1 MDRAQVSDEH
11 ARIFR
16 DCVGEFATGV
26 AVVIAEH
33 PDGPAGM
40 TINAFTSV
48 SLDPLLIL
56 VSLAH
61 GSRTLAAVHAGE
73 RFSVSILRRDQRDI
87 AIDFATPGGTFHGR
101 HVTRDASGSFIITDA
116 AAALTCER
124 TDLVRSGDHD
134 VVLARVIGIAHRGG
148 EPLVFHRGRFGG
160 MDADAVVPPDHPIG
174 IGEGGGW

>member
-1 MDRAQVSDEH
+1 MSEDH

-26 AVVIAEH
+26 AVVIADH
-33 PDGPAGM
+33 ADGPAGM

-48 SLDPLLIL
+48 SVDPLLVL
-56 VSLAH
+56 VSLAR

-73 RFSVSILRRDQRDI
+73 RFSVSILRRDQRAI
-87 AIDFATPGGTFHGR
+87 AIDFATPGGTFPAR
-101 HVTRDASGSFIITDA
+101 HVVRDASGALVIAGA

-124 TDLVRSGDHD
+124 EEIVRSGDHD
-134 VVLARVIGIAHRGG
+134 VVIGRVVGIAHRGG

-160 MDADAVVPPDHPIG
+160 VDADAIVPPGHPIG
-174 IGEGGGW
+174 IGEGASW